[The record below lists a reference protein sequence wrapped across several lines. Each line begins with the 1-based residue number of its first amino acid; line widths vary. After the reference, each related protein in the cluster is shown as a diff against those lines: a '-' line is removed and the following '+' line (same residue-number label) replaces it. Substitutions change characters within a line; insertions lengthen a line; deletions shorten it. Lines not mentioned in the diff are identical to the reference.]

1 MMLLTMTFLILIQNK
16 TWTFVI
22 FTKCMILLTII
33 TMIVMEKKNMDIY
46 NLYKMYDPPD
56 YDFYDPNAK

>member
-1 MMLLTMTFLILIQNK
+1 M
-16 TWTFVI
+16 I

-33 TMIVMEKKNMDIY
+33 FMILMQKKKMDIY
-46 NLYKMYDPPD
+46 NLYKMYDPSD